1 MGAVI
6 DLFIFYTFF
15 ISFVIGGIVQNILY
29 FMDGSLSIAVTFI
42 QVNKWY
48 LSFNCKHIKLF

>member
-1 MGAVI
+1 MGAVT

-42 QVNKWY
+42 QVNK
-48 LSFNCKHIKLF
+48 

>member
-15 ISFVIGGIVQNILY
+15 ISFVITVKYIIFHGRL
-29 FMDGSLSIAVTFI
+29 IAVTFI
-42 QVNKWY
+42 LLNRSKFQLQTY
-48 LSFNCKHIKLF
+48 